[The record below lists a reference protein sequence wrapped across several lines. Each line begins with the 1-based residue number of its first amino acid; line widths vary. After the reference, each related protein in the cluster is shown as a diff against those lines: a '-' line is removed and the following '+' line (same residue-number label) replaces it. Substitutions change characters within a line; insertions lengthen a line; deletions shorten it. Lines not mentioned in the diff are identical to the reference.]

1 MLRRLIEALFGR
13 GSSNQKKVRV
23 TAIDTWDVDGFL
35 EEDFPNPQEFDFD
48 AESEESKQPITLGDY
63 PRLAEK
69 KEFKKGAPEV
79 KPLDRRLASAE
90 ETRRMFGL

>member
-1 MLRRLIEALFGR
+1 MLRALIEALFGR

-48 AESEESKQPITLGDY
+48 AESEESKQQITLGDY

-69 KEFKKGAPEV
+69 TE
-79 KPLDRRLASAE
+79 KPKVCGEIKRLATAE
-90 ETRRMFGL
+90 ETRSMFGL